1 MTVNV
6 TAVASLTDTNL
17 TGAGPP
23 RRNGREHDQP
33 DPPSGGRPGRCLLYT
48 SEAADD

>member
-1 MTVNV
+1 MTANV

-23 RRNGREHDQP
+23 GAMAANMTSRTR
-33 DPPSGGRPGRCLLYT
+33 PPAAGPGVV
-48 SEAADD
+48 S